1 MEDARAAVAA
11 VVERVPEAVQIGVF
25 GSVARGHAKPLSDID
40 LLVVVEDL
48 DYLADR
54 PRLAGEVRSAART
67 ATPYPVGVVLTDVTE
82 WARRSSLQTA
92 LERDISRGLVT
103 IHDEGDE
110 RHVPVAWEKAMEKAS
125 TDLSEAY
132 VRLGEAAAAFNGALR
147 WMSPSTAENR
157 ARRSKGDL
165 HAVYLTHRH
174 QSLLADLD
182 MVLETSLKAMHHA
195 VGESVPAWTHRLS
208 VLADDLPAGPERSRV
223 LEALAPLRVESLPPA
238 HRGPDDLEEVF
249 TNWRIH
255 GTYSS
260 ASRAALYL
268 PPERVDAYLEAAD
281 RIAVLTLEV
290 LAGRSGGGV
299 LENRR
304 EVVLHRAA
312 LTAMRRARSR
322 YDTATGRRRRVG
334 RFWGLSA
341 GLPPVASGLATDI
354 PLHPAMARQCGHRR
368 RWSRKQ
374 CVLPGAHLGS
384 HRYRPSG

>member
-54 PRLAGEVRSAART
+54 PRLVGEVRSAAQT

-82 WARRSSLQTA
+82 WARRSSLRTA

-165 HAVYLTHRH
+165 HAVYLMHRH

-195 VGESVPAWTHRLS
+195 IGESVPAWTHKLS

-322 YDTATGRRRRVG
+322 YDAATGRRRRVG

-341 GLPPVASGLATDI
+341 GLPPVASGPATDI

-368 RWSRKQ
+368 RWSRKR
-374 CVLPGAHLGS
+374 CVLPGAHPGS
-384 HRYRPSG
+384 HQYRSNG

>member
-82 WARRSSLQTA
+82 WARRSSLRTA

-165 HAVYLTHRH
+165 HA
-174 QSLLADLD
+174 
-182 MVLETSLKAMHHA
+182 
-195 VGESVPAWTHRLS
+195 
-208 VLADDLPAGPERSRV
+208 
-223 LEALAPLRVESLPPA
+223 A

-290 LAGRSGGGV
+290 LAGRSGGEV

-304 EVVLHRAA
+304 EGVLHRAA

-322 YDTATGRRRRVG
+322 YDAATGRRRRVG

-341 GLPPVASGLATDI
+341 GLPPVASGPATDI
-354 PLHPAMARQCGHRR
+354 PLHPAMARPCGHRR
-368 RWSRKQ
+368 RWSRKR
-374 CVLPGAHLGS
+374 CALPGAHPGS
-384 HRYRPSG
+384 HQYRPSG

>member
-1 MEDARAAVAA
+1 
-11 VVERVPEAVQIGVF
+11 
-25 GSVARGHAKPLSDID
+25 
-40 LLVVVEDL
+40 
-48 DYLADR
+48 
-54 PRLAGEVRSAART
+54 
-67 ATPYPVGVVLTDVTE
+67 
-82 WARRSSLQTA
+82 
-92 LERDISRGLVT
+92 
-103 IHDEGDE
+103 
-110 RHVPVAWEKAMEKAS
+110 
-125 TDLSEAY
+125 
-132 VRLGEAAAAFNGALR
+132 
-147 WMSPSTAENR
+147 
-157 ARRSKGDL
+157 
-165 HAVYLTHRH
+165 
-174 QSLLADLD
+174 

-195 VGESVPAWTHRLS
+195 IGESVPAWTHKLS

-268 PPERVDAYLEAAD
+268 PPERVDDYLEAAD
-281 RIAVLTLEV
+281 RITVLTLEV
-290 LAGRSGGGV
+290 LAGRSEGGV

-341 GLPPVASGLATDI
+341 GLPPVASGPATDI

-374 CVLPGAHLGS
+374 CALPGAHPGS